1 MDCSDDISILDGT
14 APPSPETVHEDT
26 SKGGGIALFNPCG
39 LAVSATGRVYIADT
53 GHHRVCVL
61 DGDCLRV
68 LAGSG
73 ARGYADGQGVEAAF
87 AHPCG
92 LVLDSDGVLFVADCG
107 NHRIRRITPE
117 GVVTS
122 VAGSGAAGHRD
133 GLGSHACF
141 YNPCGI
147 AIDGAARR
155 PPPSSRTL
163 PPLTTAPF
171 SSSAGLN
178 VMYVADYSNNC
189 VRVVSRG
196 GVVGTLSKD
205 GETPLDSP
213 YGIAVT
219 RPDPKTGAAGLICVS
234 SFHSHSLAAITLEG
248 DVSIL
253 AGCGA
258 ARHADGAGSEAAFHA
273 PNGARAILARLGP
286 IPAQVPRDPDAISAR
301 ALLSHARS
309 APPSGLAV
317 DADDVLYVADSGNH
331 CIRRVT
337 PEGVVSTVAGTGDA
351 GIDGSRLN
359 SPCGVCVCCPPGLGP
374 ALLVADRQNSC
385 VRTVAVDV
393 LPPVRV
399 VPSTLRAD
407 LRRLLDLDLAGDVDR
422 IKVEGEAVFEVQ
434 GRRLRASKAVLCV
447 RCEHFRAMFTSGM
460 RECCDAS
467 VQIPDVDYTVFRA
480 LLDYLLTDELA
491 EAELT
496 VVSVLELM
504 MLANA
509 YGVLRLEQLCEQSVS
524 ENLAESN
531 VDDVRSCAQLI
542 GSARLER
549 AAEKFVA
556 ANAA

>member
-1 MDCSDDISILDGT
+1 M
-14 APPSPETVHEDT
+14 
-26 SKGGGIALFNPCG
+26 
-39 LAVSATGRVYIADT
+39 
-53 GHHRVCVL
+53 
-61 DGDCLRV
+61 
-68 LAGSG
+68 
-73 ARGYADGQGVEAAF
+73 
-87 AHPCG
+87 
-92 LVLDSDGVLFVADCG
+92 
-107 NHRIRRITPE
+107 
-117 GVVTS
+117 
-122 VAGSGAAGHRD
+122 
-133 GLGSHACF
+133 
-141 YNPCGI
+141 
-147 AIDGAARR
+147 
-155 PPPSSRTL
+155 
-163 PPLTTAPF
+163 
-171 SSSAGLN
+171 
-178 VMYVADYSNNC
+178 
-189 VRVVSRG
+189 
-196 GVVGTLSKD
+196 
-205 GETPLDSP
+205 
-213 YGIAVT
+213 
-219 RPDPKTGAAGLICVS
+219 
-234 SFHSHSLAAITLEG
+234 
-248 DVSIL
+248 
-253 AGCGA
+253 
-258 ARHADGAGSEAAFHA
+258 
-273 PNGARAILARLGP
+273 
-286 IPAQVPRDPDAISAR
+286 
-301 ALLSHARS
+301 
-309 APPSGLAV
+309 
-317 DADDVLYVADSGNH
+317 ADSGNH

-460 RECCDAS
+460 RECCNAS

-496 VVSVLELM
+496 VVAVLELM